1 MADALRR
8 FRPPLPAIAL
18 TAVAALVLVDTFAH
32 GVSDNG
38 QLELSLV
45 TLAMVGVT
53 ALMLARSHACTDLET
68 RRLRGELERRDAVV
82 DGAGE
87 AIIVIDD
94 QATIVTFNRAAE
106 RMFGYAAVEMIGTSL
121 ERLMTDGA
129 RQAHAAYLERNG
141 VTAMVEAARLRSIHK
156 GVRKRGEV
164 FPFELSMTEWL
175 DGDRRMFT
183 GVLRDVTR
191 DERAAEALRESHA
204 RFAGLYEHTPEPL
217 FVFALTGDGSFAL
230 ESMNGAAE
238 AFTRLSRFAMAG
250 RTPESLVAPED
261 ARALRRALLHSLAA
275 PGSLA
280 AEVTVRLH
288 GVAGAARLTISP
300 MRDAKGEIRRVLAR
314 ASRAAAK
321 PAASGAARPLAG

>member
-1 MADALRR
+1 MPDSRPR
-8 FRPPLPAIAL
+8 FTPPLPAIAL
-18 TAVAALVLVDTFAH
+18 SAVAALTLVDVAAH
-32 GVSDNG
+32 AASGTG
-38 QLELSLV
+38 QLQLSLI
-45 TLAMVGVT
+45 TLAVVGVT
-53 ALMLARSHACTDLET
+53 ALMLARAHALAGGET
-68 RRLRGELERRDAVV
+68 ARLRAELERRDAVI

-94 QATIVTFNRAAE
+94 QASIVTFNRAAE
-106 RMFGYAAVEMIGTSL
+106 RMFGYAAAEMIGTSL

-129 RQAHAAYLERNG
+129 RQAHAAYLQRNG

-164 FPFELSMTEWL
+164 FPFELNMTEWL
-175 DGDRRMFT
+175 DGERRMFI
-183 GVLRDVTR
+183 GVIRDVTR

-204 RFAGLYEHTPEPL
+204 RFADLYEHTPEPL

-250 RTPESLVAPED
+250 RTPEDLVAPED

-280 AEVTVRLH
+280 AEVTVRLQ
-288 GVAGAARLTISP
+288 GAAGAARLTFSP
-300 MRDAKGEIRRVLAR
+300 MRDSTGEIRRVLAR
-314 ASRAAAK
+314 GARTSAK
-321 PAASGAARPLAG
+321 PAA